1 MSRGGGGSSNKP
13 AGSETERKLAEIFSM
28 DPDSLSR
35 SDRSRLDHYL
45 EKVGVDGREDIN
57 DGNSSRVLNI
67 AKNMKQ
73 YSKDNNLDLSTGN
86 SGALY
91 RPEDVDL
98 AFSKY
103 QQSLPMDGSHPD
115 RLVGEDEDGDGITD
129 PMDVDPNKQ
138 GDQIYDTTTQAA
150 RDSGKTINVSDQI
163 VGSKDGTR
171 INLTDHQ
178 TSGLSNLSFGVTDDP
193 NTKDDNDA
201 VQDAR
206 ANIAAKIETAF
217 IDELYGTDN
226 ANIATQDWHGEG
238 RGAIFGGD
246 SDTPAINPMYGL
258 DLVRTMPSDI
268 SFDPS
273 KAVNSPRNQ
282 AYYEHVTRGQVD
294 WSHYQQ
300 SPQYNRAFR
309 ELELDLGDLTVSN
322 LTPGQRVE
330 LIRKADAHL
339 EEQAQTR
346 DEKGSD
352 YRDQDGVRE
361 GELTDD
367 WVSQYDP
374 HRIQSL
380 KQTLEGATEETTQL
394 YVDGE
399 RQISMEERLGIPAG
413 ETREINVAPPGSD
426 PIMQTVSSAYMNISR
441 PTASQITDPGGGTYT
456 IGGDINPRTG
466 MARTSRSMT
475 VVAAH
480 QGRDM
485 SYLDEPPTGGG
496 AITWTQDAQGNNVA
510 SLTNAVE
517 RSPTPSITQIAIPD
531 LPSSRRGV
539 DRGRDAPTA
548 TTFNQGGDS

>member
-1 MSRGGGGSSNKP
+1 
-13 AGSETERKLAEIFSM
+13 L
-28 DPDSLSR
+28 
-35 SDRSRLDHYL
+35 
-45 EKVGVDGREDIN
+45 
-57 DGNSSRVLNI
+57 
-67 AKNMKQ
+67 
-73 YSKDNNLDLSTGN
+73 
-86 SGALY
+86 
-91 RPEDVDL
+91 
-98 AFSKY
+98 
-103 QQSLPMDGSHPD
+103 
-115 RLVGEDEDGDGITD
+115 
-129 PMDVDPNKQ
+129 
-138 GDQIYDTTTQAA
+138 
-150 RDSGKTINVSDQI
+150 
-163 VGSKDGTR
+163 VGSKDGVR

-193 NTKDDNDA
+193 NTKDDNDD

-330 LIRKADAHL
+330 LIRKANAHL

-352 YRDQDGVRE
+352 YRDQDG
-361 GELTDD
+361 
-367 WVSQYDP
+367 
-374 HRIQSL
+374 
-380 KQTLEGATEETTQL
+380 
-394 YVDGE
+394 
-399 RQISMEERLGIPAG
+399 
-413 ETREINVAPPGSD
+413 
-426 PIMQTVSSAYMNISR
+426 
-441 PTASQITDPGGGTYT
+441 
-456 IGGDINPRTG
+456 
-466 MARTSRSMT
+466 
-475 VVAAH
+475 
-480 QGRDM
+480 
-485 SYLDEPPTGGG
+485 
-496 AITWTQDAQGNNVA
+496 
-510 SLTNAVE
+510 
-517 RSPTPSITQIAIPD
+517 
-531 LPSSRRGV
+531 
-539 DRGRDAPTA
+539 
-548 TTFNQGGDS
+548 